1 MTARHT
7 RSALAALV
15 LILAL
20 TACSAAP
27 SEHAAEPTAET
38 GHGESSESGHEVSA
52 DEGPAAYPPG
62 YPVEQV
68 PVTDGE
74 LLHVAH
80 PGNVWAAWIA
90 SDDLVGDL
98 FSAVALLVDAGYTV
112 TTQADGY
119 ADLTHPDRVLR
130 IVASVD
136 ATWGSSLQYTFTDG
150 ATEVE
155 GANESTDGSDAES
168 SH

>member
-1 MTARHT
+1 MTARPT
-7 RSALAALV
+7 RPALAALLLV
-15 LILAL
+15 LAL

-27 SEHAAEPTAET
+27 SEHAAEASAET
-38 GHGESSESGHEVSA
+38 EHGESSESGHESA
-52 DEGPAAYPPG
+52 EDEGSAVYPPG

-98 FSAVALLVDAGYTV
+98 SSAVALLVDAGYTL
-112 TTQADGY
+112 TAQADGY

-150 ATEVE
+150 AAEAE
-155 GANESTDGSDAES
+155 GTDESTDEDAES

>member
-1 MTARHT
+1 MSART
-7 RSALAALV
+7 TQSAVAGLL
-15 LILAL
+15 LLLAL

-27 SEHAAEPTAET
+27 SEHAAEET
-38 GHGESSESGHEVSA
+38 TESGHAATE
-52 DEGPAAYPPG
+52 EGPVAYPPG

-80 PGNVWAAWIA
+80 PGSVWAAWIA
-90 SDDLVGDL
+90 SDDLPGDL
-98 FSAVALLVDAGYTV
+98 AAAIALLVDAGYTV
-112 TTQADGY
+112 TSQAEGY

-136 ATWGSSLQYTFTDG
+136 ATWGSSLAYTFTDG
-150 ATEVE
+150 AEAAGE
-155 GANESTDGSDAES
+155 APEDEPES